1 MRSVIF
7 ANGWLD
13 RLPTLF
19 PDDLILAADGG
30 ALYCLQYG
38 LRPAAVIGDLD
49 SLTREH
55 LEALKSLGADI
66 IQYPTRKDFTDLEL
80 AILYAQEHGANP
92 VILVGA
98 LGGRWDQTLANLLL
112 PAAFPDLDLR
122 LIDGSQEIIFLRPGH
137 RRIITGHPGD
147 TVSLIP
153 LAGDVAG
160 ITTAGLEY
168 PLVAE
173 MLRFGATRGVSNVL
187 LLSQAE
193 VSLESGL
200 LACVIVHQED

>member
-13 RLPTLF
+13 RPPTLF

-30 ALYCLQYG
+30 ALHCLKYG
-38 LRPAAVIGDLD
+38 LPPAAVIGDLD
-49 SLTREH
+49 SLAEKH
-55 LEALKSLGADI
+55 LEALKALGAEI
-66 IQYPTRKDFTDLEL
+66 IQHPTRKDFTDLEL
-80 AILYAQEHGANP
+80 AIDYAQKRGANP

-122 LIDGSQEIIFLRPGH
+122 LIDGLQEMVFLRPG
-137 RRIITGHPGD
+137 RRGIITGRPGD

-153 LAGDVAG
+153 LAGDAAG

-168 PLVAE
+168 PLDAE
-173 MLRFGATRGVSNVL
+173 TLRFGATRGVSNML

-193 VSLESGL
+193 VSLVSGL
-200 LACVIVHQED
+200 LACVVIHQED